1 MPALGGGLEPMLV
14 GVGDFVAEPGE
25 GAPGRPSVKECRLP
39 VQPALGLVVIGEFD
53 DGGLG

>member
-1 MPALGGGLEPMLV
+1 MPTWVVGLNPLLV

-53 DGGLG
+53 DGGLR